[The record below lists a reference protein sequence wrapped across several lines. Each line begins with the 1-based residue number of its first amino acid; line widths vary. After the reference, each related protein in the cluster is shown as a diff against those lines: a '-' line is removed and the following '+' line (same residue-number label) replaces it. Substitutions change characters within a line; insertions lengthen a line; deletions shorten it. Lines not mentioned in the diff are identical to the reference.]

1 MMGHINA
8 RENREVNNSSPE
20 IMSVM
25 SRSFFKMLFREEKL
39 LKRRKKMNYTM
50 ETDTVGSFAKKS
62 IHSRLHDF
70 VLLAETKFMEEDTTQ
85 SESASTLMI
94 GVKAFPIE
102 KKSAFSILSQC
113 DSRQLLNEEENQ
125 ASLEAL
131 SPEELVAYIESKQ
144 KFDPFSEGQ
153 FSENKG
159 YMNGPEGIARKPLE
173 ALISMQNS
181 KIIEGLEGKPKVF
194 VGISDDHTAT
204 GLEME
209 MARLHQTFNLDKWEH
224 LLLRNVARTYTQS
237 QQFERNLILT
247 WYVWEGHLILELSL
261 RDGFDQLTLTNPKA
275 WTLPIRVGAS
285 IRRLQGYEMIKEL
298 YKITN

>member
-1 MMGHINA
+1 
-8 RENREVNNSSPE
+8 
-20 IMSVM
+20 
-25 SRSFFKMLFREEKL
+25 
-39 LKRRKKMNYTM
+39 MNYTM
-50 ETDTVGSFAKKS
+50 EKTDTVGSFAKKS
-62 IHSRLHDF
+62 IHSRLYDF
-70 VLLAETKFMEEDTTQ
+70 VEADDTKIMQEVQVTPQ
-85 SESASTLMI
+85 SASTLI
-94 GVKAFPIE
+94 QGLPSYPI
-102 KKSAFSILSQC
+102 KKPSAFTILSQC
-113 DSRQLLNEEENQ
+113 DSRQLLSEGENQ

-159 YMNGPEGIARKPLE
+159 YLNGPEGIARKPLE